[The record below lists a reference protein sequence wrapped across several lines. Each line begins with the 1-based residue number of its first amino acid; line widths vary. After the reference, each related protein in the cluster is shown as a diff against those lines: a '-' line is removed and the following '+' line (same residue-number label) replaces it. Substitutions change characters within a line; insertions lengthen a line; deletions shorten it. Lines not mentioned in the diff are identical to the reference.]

1 MPLPILHLL
10 PLAMDNNLPPLP
22 QAPAAAQQQQQP
34 YVYPPGI
41 TTMAAQRA
49 AAEAA
54 AKNKQGDEYEEIREQ
69 VRMSLLHRTILIH

>member
-1 MPLPILHLL
+1 
-10 PLAMDNNLPPLP
+10 MDNNLPPLP
-22 QAPAAAQQQQQP
+22 QAPAAAHQQQQS
-34 YVYPPGI
+34 YVYPPGV

-69 VRMSLLHRTILIH
+69 VRRVLYMRYIIYKPFDNMCELLRKS

>member
-1 MPLPILHLL
+1 
-10 PLAMDNNLPPLP
+10 MDNNLPPLP
-22 QAPAAAQQQQQP
+22 QAPAAVHQQQQP
-34 YVYPPGI
+34 SYVYPPGV

-69 VRMSLLHRTILIH
+69 VRRVRH

>member
-1 MPLPILHLL
+1 
-10 PLAMDNNLPPLP
+10 MDNNLLPLP
-22 QAPAAAQQQQQP
+22 QAPAAAHQQQQS
-34 YVYPPGI
+34 YVYPPGV

-69 VRMSLLHRTILIH
+69 VRRVYYIHEINIII